1 MLTQKNQSNT
11 IRRRIEVVITGL
23 TRNQVASRG
32 LEGSNP
38 PSPPLVNNTNS
49 ENGFV
54 LFFAAD
60 FFGIIV
66 ERNYKSQPEQRADWA
81 NLRTI

>member
-1 MLTQKNQSNT
+1 MY
-11 IRRRIEVVITGL
+11 RAREVYANDTL
-23 TRNQVASRG
+23 
-32 LEGSNP
+32 
-38 PSPPLVNNTNS
+38 SPPLGNNTNS